1 MANTMSKIPLSGST
15 NGRGIKV
22 TTAAPIDGS
31 DTTIHTAVSG
41 TSDTDY
47 ITLYAYNDDT
57 ATKRLELGWGGTS
70 DPDDLIILDIP
81 PRSGL
86 TLVAADLPLR
96 NSLVVVAS
104 AESANVIVIFGHV
117 TRIDVP

>member
-22 TTAAPIDGS
+22 TTASPIDGT
-31 DTTIHTAVSG
+31 DTTIHTAVTG
-41 TSDTDY
+41 TADTDY
-47 ITLYAYNDDT
+47 ITLFAYNDDT
-57 ATKRLELGWGGTS
+57 VTRTLHLGWGGTT
-70 DPDDLIILDIP
+70 DPDDLIIMDIP
-81 PRSGL
+81 SQSGL
-86 TLVAADLPLR
+86 VLVVADVPLR

-104 AESANVIVIFGHV
+104 ASAANVIVIYGHV

>member
-22 TTAAPIDGS
+22 TTVAPIDGS
-31 DTTIHTAVSG
+31 DTTIHTAVAG

-47 ITLYAYNDDT
+47 ITLFAYNDDT
-57 ATKRLELGWGGTS
+57 VTRRLELGWGGTT
-70 DPDDLIILDIP
+70 DPDDLIIVDIP

-86 TLVAADLPLR
+86 VLVVADLPLR

-104 AESANVIVIFGHV
+104 CETANVVTIHGHV

>member
-1 MANTMSKIPLSGST
+1 MANTMSKRTLSGST

-22 TTAAPIDGS
+22 TTAAPVDGS

-41 TSDTDY
+41 TDDTDF

-57 ATKRLELGWGGTS
+57 VTRYIELGWGGTT
-70 DPDDLIILDIP
+70 DIDDTIRVDIP
-81 PRSGL
+81 PLSGL
-86 TLVAADLPLR
+86 TLVVASLPLR
-96 NSLVVVAS
+96 NGLVVVAS
-104 AESANVIVIFGHV
+104 AEVTNKIVVFGEL

>member
-1 MANTMSKIPLSGST
+1 MNTMSKRTLSGST

-22 TTAAPIDGS
+22 TTVAPVDGS

-41 TSDTDY
+41 TDDTDF

-57 ATKRLELGWGGTS
+57 VTRYIELGWGGTT
-70 DPDDLIILDIP
+70 DIDDTIRVDIP
-81 PRSGL
+81 PLSGL
-86 TLVAADLPLR
+86 TLVVADLPLR
-96 NSLVVVAS
+96 NALVVVAS
-104 AESANVIVIFGHV
+104 AEVANKIVVFGHV